1 MNHHNPPSITPMA
14 VKPTPSPTPR
24 GTPRLELLFV
34 GGTKVAVGELL
45 VVVVV
50 EDVAIEDIIVEDVAA
65 EDVVAKDAVDTSKA
79 NNGTPPPREQSHPA
93 S

>member
-1 MNHHNPPSITPMA
+1 
-14 VKPTPSPTPR
+14 
-24 GTPRLELLFV
+24 LFV
-34 GGTKVAVGELL
+34 GGTKVAVELL

-50 EDVAIEDIIVEDVAA
+50 EGVAIEDIIVEDVAA
-65 EDVVAKDAVDTSKA
+65 EDVVAEDAVDTSKA

>member
-1 MNHHNPPSITPMA
+1 MA

-34 GGTKVAVGELL
+34 GATKVAVGELL

-50 EDVAIEDIIVEDVAA
+50 EDVAV
-65 EDVVAKDAVDTSKA
+65 EDVVAEDAVDTSKA

>member
-14 VKPTPSPTPR
+14 VKPTPSPTPI

-34 GGTKVAVGELL
+34 GGTKVAVELL

-50 EDVAIEDIIVEDVAA
+50 EGVAIEDIIAEDVAA
-65 EDVVAKDAVDTSKA
+65 EDVVAEDAVDTSKA

>member
-1 MNHHNPPSITPMA
+1 
-14 VKPTPSPTPR
+14 
-24 GTPRLELLFV
+24 LFV

-50 EDVAIEDIIVEDVAA
+50 EGVAIEDIIVEDVAA
-65 EDVVAKDAVDTSKA
+65 EDVVAEDAVDTSKA

>member
-1 MNHHNPPSITPMA
+1 MA

-24 GTPRLELLFV
+24 GTPRLELLFI
-34 GGTKVAVGELL
+34 GGTKVAVGELF

-50 EDVAIEDIIVEDVAA
+50 EGVAIEDMIVEDVAA
-65 EDVVAKDAVDTSKA
+65 GDVVAKDAVDTSKA
-79 NNGTPPPREQSHPA
+79 NNGTPPPRAQSHPA